1 LIALSPDLVVGSNTS
16 TTRELQRAAR
26 TLPIVFASATDPV
39 GGGVVASLARP
50 GGNVTG
56 FTAFE
61 FSMSPKW
68 LELLTEIAPG
78 IKRAAVLRNATT
90 TGGVGQFSAIQAVAP
105 SLGVELTPLDVRD
118 ADEIERTVAI
128 FAQRPNSG
136 LIVESTAIAIVH
148 RQPIIAA
155 ADKHRLPAVYPF
167 RLFVTGGGLISYAPD
182 PVEQYRRA
190 AGYVDRILKGE
201 KPGDLPVQVPI
212 KYELVINLKTAKA
225 LGLNVPPSLLAR
237 ADEVI
242 E

>member
-1 LIALSPDLVVGSNTS
+1 
-16 TTRELQRAAR
+16 LQRAAR

-78 IKRAAVLRNATT
+78 IKRAAVLRNPTT

-182 PVEQYRRA
+182 PVDQYRRA

-201 KPGDLPVQVPI
+201 NRRTFRCKLQP
-212 KYELVINLKTAKA
+212 NS
-225 LGLNVPPSLLAR
+225 SL
-237 ADEVI
+237 
-242 E
+242 